1 MVGRFVGPQPLL
13 GFRSVSGARPGPV
26 TVPSMKGSGERFR
39 LLQIGRLLMLPGVR
53 IAVVIPAGPRDDV
66 LDTLASVVRYSDVSR
81 SIVVVDDGSELS
93 RSPERLKQFPE
104 DVAIIKAPIGAVG
117 GQGGL
122 WVKLSAGYRWILE
135 RYEPQLILRLDADA
149 VLLGS
154 GLEAA
159 AEKLFSER
167 PDVGLLGSYRIGPD
181 GKRRDF
187 APVARQLR
195 GEMGLR
201 GLRHPRCRSTLRRFF
216 RLALAHGYVPGESVL
231 GGAYIHNLE
240 AARCLYEKGWL
251 DQPQLA
257 GSKLGE
263 DHIMTMITK
272 AAGYGVGDFGNP
284 EGPMALKWRGL
295 PADPHELLATGKL
308 VTHSVRSWRQL
319 TEQQIRN
326 IFADARNKD

>member
-1 MVGRFVGPQPLL
+1 VMT
-13 GFRSVSGARPGPV
+13 S
-26 TVPSMKGSGERFR
+26 SMEGSGERFR
-39 LLQIGRLLMLPGVR
+39 LLQIGRALMLPEVR
-53 IAVVIPAGPRDDV
+53 IAVVIPAGPHDNV
-66 LDTLASVVRYSDVSR
+66 LDTLASVVHYSDASR
-81 SIVVVDDGSELS
+81 IIVVVDDGSQLC
-93 RSPERLKQFPE
+93 RNPERLKEFPV
-104 DVAIIKAPIGAVG
+104 DIAIIKAPAGAAG

-122 WVKLSAGYRWILE
+122 WVKLSAAYRWILE

-159 AEKLFSER
+159 AEKLFGEV
-167 PDVGLLGSYRIGPD
+167 PELGLLGSYRIGPD
-181 GKRRDF
+181 GQRRDF

-201 GLRHPRCRSTLRRFF
+201 GLRHPRSRSSLRRFF
-216 RLALAHGYVPGESVL
+216 RLALLHGYVPGESVL
-231 GGAYIHNLE
+231 GGAYIHSLE

-257 GSKLGE
+257 ESKLGE

-295 PADPHELLATGKL
+295 PADPRELLAAGKL
-308 VTHSVRSWRQL
+308 VTHSVRSWHQL
-319 TEQQIRN
+319 TEQQIRG

>member
-1 MVGRFVGPQPLL
+1 
-13 GFRSVSGARPGPV
+13 
-26 TVPSMKGSGERFR
+26 
-39 LLQIGRLLMLPGVR
+39 MLPGVR
-53 IAVVIPAGPRDDV
+53 IAVVIPAGPHDDV
-66 LDTLASVVRYSDVSR
+66 LDTLASVVHYSDVSR
-81 SIVVVDDGSELS
+81 AIVVVDDGSQLC
-93 RSPERLKQFPE
+93 RGPGLLKDLPA
-104 DVAIIKAPIGAVG
+104 DVAIIKAPAGAVG

-159 AEKLFSER
+159 AEKVFSDE
-167 PDVGLLGSYRIGPD
+167 PGVGLLGSYRIGPD
-181 GKRRDF
+181 GKPRDF

-195 GEMGLR
+195 GEIGLR
-201 GLRHPRCRSTLRRFF
+201 GTRHPRCRSILRMFF
-216 RLALAHGYVPGESVL
+216 RLALVHGYVPGESVL
-231 GGAYIHNLE
+231 GGAYIHSLE
-240 AARCLYEKGWL
+240 AARCLYNKGWL

-272 AAGYGVGDFGNP
+272 AAGYDVGDFGNP
-284 EGPMALKWRGL
+284 EGPMALRWRGL

-308 VTHSVRSWRQL
+308 VTHSVRSWHQL
-319 TEQQIRN
+319 TEQQIRD
-326 IFADARNKD
+326 IFAEARDKD

>member
-1 MVGRFVGPQPLL
+1 
-13 GFRSVSGARPGPV
+13 
-26 TVPSMKGSGERFR
+26 
-39 LLQIGRLLMLPGVR
+39 MLPGVR
-53 IAVVIPAGPRDDV
+53 IAVVIPAGPHDNV
-66 LDTLASVVRYSDVSR
+66 LDTLASVVHYSDASR
-81 SIVVVDDGSELS
+81 IIVVIDDGSQLS
-93 RSPERLKQFPE
+93 RNPERLKEFPA
-104 DVAIIKAPIGAVG
+104 DIAIIKAPIGAAG

-159 AEKLFSER
+159 AEKLFSEV
-167 PDVGLLGSYRIGPD
+167 PELGLLGSYRIGPD
-181 GKRRDF
+181 GQRRDF

-201 GLRHPRCRSTLRRFF
+201 GLRHPRCRWSLRSAF
-216 RLALAHGYVPGESVL
+216 RLALAHGYVLGESVL
-231 GGAYIHNLE
+231 GGAYIHSLE
-240 AARCLYEKGWL
+240 AARCLDEKGWL

-257 GSKLGE
+257 KSKLGE

-295 PADPHELLATGKL
+295 PADPHELLAAGKL
-308 VTHSVRSWRQL
+308 VTHSVRSWQQL
-319 TEQQIRN
+319 TEQQIRD
-326 IFADARNKD
+326 IFADARSKD

>member
-1 MVGRFVGPQPLL
+1 
-13 GFRSVSGARPGPV
+13 
-26 TVPSMKGSGERFR
+26 
-39 LLQIGRLLMLPGVR
+39 MLPRVR
-53 IAVVIPAGPRDDV
+53 IAVVIPAGPHDNV
-66 LDTLASVVRYSDVSR
+66 LDTLASVVHYSDVSR
-81 SIVVVDDGSELS
+81 TIVVVDDGSQLC
-93 RSPERLKQFPE
+93 RSQEWLKEFPE
-104 DVAIIKAPIGAVG
+104 DVAVIKAPVGAPG

-122 WVKLSAGYRWILE
+122 WVKLSAGYRWVLE

-159 AEKLFSER
+159 AEKLFGEV
-167 PDVGLLGSYRIGPD
+167 PELGLLGSYRIGPD
-181 GKRRDF
+181 GERRDF
-187 APVARQLR
+187 EPVARQFH

-201 GLRHPRCRSTLRRFF
+201 GLRHPRCRSSLRRFF
-216 RLALAHGYVPGESVL
+216 RLAVVHGYVPGESVL
-231 GGAYIHNLE
+231 GGAYIHTWE
-240 AARCLYEKGWL
+240 AARCLYDKGWL

-257 GSKLGE
+257 KSHLGE

-284 EGPMALKWRGL
+284 QGPMALRWRGL

-319 TEQQIRN
+319 TEQQIRT
-326 IFADARNKD
+326 IFADARSKD